1 MTNQDIIVWFLIK
14 IVQSHCW
21 CRVRRGG
28 ERRSVNAAR
37 GMVNCS
43 AFFCMRAHDGDGS
56 FLLYDALYQSRRLL
70 KQGAEMA
77 KKVTRTR
84 PCTKDEVRMRS
95 VAAVPRTIFSF
106 FKFFEIAIAPGRCRF
121 QRVISLFSLRYFLFE
136 KLSRPLNLLSN
147 SRLTARGRGRL
158 QALWKNPNGRRRL

>member
-1 MTNQDIIVWFLIK
+1 MPRPDLK
-14 IVQSHCW
+14 KES
-21 CRVRRGG
+21 
-28 ERRSVNAAR
+28 
-37 GMVNCS
+37 CS
-43 AFFCMRAHDGDGS
+43 ACDYL
-56 FLLYDALYQSRRLL
+56 FLFRDRKRDRWRRRC
-70 KQGAEMA
+70 GPA
-77 KKVTRTR
+77 
-84 PCTKDEVRMRS
+84 
-95 VAAVPRTIFSF
+95 TIFSF